1 MKPTPPN
8 PNEAFRLLLK
18 AADLGDADSQ
28 AKVWRHFAPRDA
40 TSQNY
45 EDAIHFIQKSAD
57 QGVDE
62 ALLHLGLCYLNGL
75 GVTRNMD
82 LAAKYLKG
90 RPGVF
95 LYDAGDGIRSFDP
108 DTHIPSTNS

>member
-8 PNEAFRLLLK
+8 TNEAFRLLIK
-18 AADLGDADSQ
+18 AAELGDADSQ
-28 AKVWRHFAPRDA
+28 ANVWRHFAPGDA
-40 TSQNY
+40 DSQDY
-45 EDAIHFIQKSAD
+45 EDAINFIRQSAD

-82 LAAKYLKG
+82 LAAKFLKG

-108 DTHIPSTNS
+108 ETHTPSINP

>member
-1 MKPTPPN
+1 MKPKPPN

-18 AADLGDADSQ
+18 AAELGDANSQ
-28 AKVWRHFAPRDA
+28 AKVWRHFAPGSAD
-40 TSQNY
+40 SQDY
-45 EDAIHFIQKSAD
+45 EDSIHFIRKSAD

-62 ALLHLGLCYLNGL
+62 ALLHLGICYLNGL
-75 GVTRNMD
+75 GVTRDMD

-90 RPGVF
+90 RTGVF

-108 DTHIPSTNS
+108 NIHIPATNP